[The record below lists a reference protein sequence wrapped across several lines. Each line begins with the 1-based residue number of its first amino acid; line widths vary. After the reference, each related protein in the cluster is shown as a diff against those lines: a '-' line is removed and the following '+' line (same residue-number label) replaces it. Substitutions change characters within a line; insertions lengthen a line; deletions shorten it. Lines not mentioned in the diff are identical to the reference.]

1 MRRSLAFLALACA
14 VLTLAAP
21 ASAQDRTGTWEIS
34 PFAGAFLGGRLYGNY
49 ALIPAGVP
57 GPGGG
62 RLAAGTI
69 SPNTFLDEDD
79 DLAYGARL
87 AYNVTRHFGLEVDWT
102 SSRTDLSSRV
112 GAGDVGGV
120 VTRNVRVKVGSLRQ
134 NIYEA
139 NALFNF
145 GRRHV
150 IGYVGIGAGGAVLK
164 RDIGG
169 VNPAATGRF
178 TANIS
183 AGGKFFFVPRVGL
196 RIDGRYRAINLTDD
210 RNDFSCDHN
219 DFCND
224 GRRRNWSYNGEVT
237 GGLVFAF

>member
-1 MRRSLAFLALACA
+1 MHRFPVFAAFACA
-14 VLTLAAP
+14 VLMLAPP
-21 ASAQDRTGTWEIS
+21 AVAQDRAGTWEIS
-34 PFAGAFLGGRLYGNY
+34 PFAGGFLGGRLYF
-49 ALIPAGVP
+49 APAPAPAP
-57 GPGGG
+57 GARAPGAGSG
-62 RLAAGTI
+62 AAVST
-69 SPNTFLDEDD
+69 SSLSFYDEDD

-102 SSRTDLSSRV
+102 SSRTDLHLPYSV
-112 GAGDVGGV
+112 VMIGGGV
-120 VTRNVRVKVGSLRQ
+120 IHRPKVGTLRQ

-150 IGYVGIGAGGAVLK
+150 IGYVGIGGGAAVLK
-164 RDIGG
+164 QEAGG
-169 VNPAATGRF
+169 FDPSPTGRF
-178 TANIS
+178 TANVS

-196 RIDGRYRAINLTDD
+196 RIDGRFRAINLTDG
-210 RNDFSCDHN
+210 RNDSSCDHS

-224 GRRRNWSYNGEVT
+224 RRDRNWTYNGEVT